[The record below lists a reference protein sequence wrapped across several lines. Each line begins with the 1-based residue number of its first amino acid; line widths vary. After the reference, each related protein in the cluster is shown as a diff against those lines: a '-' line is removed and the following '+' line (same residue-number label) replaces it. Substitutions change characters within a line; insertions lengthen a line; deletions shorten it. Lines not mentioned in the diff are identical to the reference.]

1 MKETYPNLVP
11 RAFTLKKMG
20 GAEGSLDP
28 KTQPFPVSNTDNC
41 KGIIFFNPFFV
52 VIITGGT
59 VVRTPSAFYRPYL
72 REWFIHT
79 VTIINPL

>member
-1 MKETYPNLVP
+1 
-11 RAFTLKKMG
+11 MG

-28 KTQPFPVSNTDNC
+28 KTQPFPVYNTDNC
-41 KGIIFFNPFFV
+41 KGIIFFSPFFV
-52 VIITGGT
+52 VIITGGDSCKDT
-59 VVRTPSAFYRPYL
+59 IGFLPAFYRPYL

>member
-1 MKETYPNLVP
+1 
-11 RAFTLKKMG
+11 MG

-41 KGIIFFNPFFV
+41 KGIIFFKPFLRGHHYRGDSCKDTIGFL
-52 VIITGGT
+52 
-59 VVRTPSAFYRPYL
+59 PAFYRPYL